1 MHYFFLFSSL
11 VTGNINV
18 VPVIS
23 QLTKLGT
30 TFDYSK
36 SIVGGTV
43 IFENDD
49 LEKHTK
55 TVKHYLTTSNFKVV
69 KTNEDVR
76 DVLDISGKLSLQIMS
91 KTVDIKGEGKYL
103 EESGTSTGF
112 VEVLAKVTYQTVS

>member
-1 MHYFFLFSSL
+1 M

-103 EESGTSTGF
+103 KESGTSTSF

>member
-1 MHYFFLFSSL
+1 M
-11 VTGNINV
+11 VTGNTNV
-18 VPVIS
+18 VPVTS

-36 SIVGGTV
+36 STLGDRV

-49 LEKHTK
+49 LKKHTK

-91 KTVDIKGEGKYL
+91 GTVKVEGEGKYL
-103 EESGTSTGF
+103 KESSTSTSF